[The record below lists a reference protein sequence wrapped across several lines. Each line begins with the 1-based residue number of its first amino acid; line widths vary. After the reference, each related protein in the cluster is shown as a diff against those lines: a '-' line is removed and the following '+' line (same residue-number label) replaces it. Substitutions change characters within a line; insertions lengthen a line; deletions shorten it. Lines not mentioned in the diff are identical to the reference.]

1 VQAFK
6 EPVVAAARR
15 TLAAI
20 IAILIVLLG
29 GIALLVKYYG
39 IMATDPGAAGY
50 QSVLSL
56 LTAAV
61 VGKGIFTI

>member
-1 VQAFK
+1 
-6 EPVVAAARR
+6 
-15 TLAAI
+15 
-20 IAILIVLLG
+20 
-29 GIALLVKYYG
+29 LLVKYYG

-61 VGKGIFTI
+61 VGKEFFTI